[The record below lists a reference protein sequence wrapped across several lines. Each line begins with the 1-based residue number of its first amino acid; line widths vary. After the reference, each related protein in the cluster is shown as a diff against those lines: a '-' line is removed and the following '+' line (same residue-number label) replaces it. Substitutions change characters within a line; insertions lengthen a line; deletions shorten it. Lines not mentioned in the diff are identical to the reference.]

1 MVEDNGKRS
10 CVEGIMSR
18 PGCVRSSADLG
29 ATRCHEVRI
38 YAETDADGSG
48 GVPTGRHHDM

>member
-38 YAETDADGSG
+38 YAETDADG
-48 GVPTGRHHDM
+48 